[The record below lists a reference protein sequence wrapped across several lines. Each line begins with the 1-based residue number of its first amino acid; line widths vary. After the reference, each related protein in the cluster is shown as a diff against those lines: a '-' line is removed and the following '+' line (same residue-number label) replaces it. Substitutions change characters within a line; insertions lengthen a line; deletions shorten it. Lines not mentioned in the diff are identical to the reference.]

1 MGHYKWT
8 DERKQL
14 YEDLCKYGIG
24 YNIPYAKGTFKKDN
38 KGKKVFAQE
47 KAQLLYEAMMD
58 KTTEHLTVEGGKR
71 GSKDVYTLY
80 AWANYLMIC
89 PNQLHLVTGNTINH
103 AMATVLTADGFGLKY
118 LIPHGMEKKVKNR
131 EVFLFI
137 DYFGVEKQIDF
148 FAGSQYND
156 REAFRGYSYGSHYA
170 NEAINQHYETIKEGA
185 TRTNASKWR
194 KIIHTQNPQGG
205 SYEYYEKYEKPLK
218 AKEEMVSYY
227 KKEKIQ
233 YDKNAKLLEP
243 KYELEWKKSLSNI
256 EKVFLDTAKVENIE
270 ELKRKSYEKPVYQE
284 IYRRYLLEIKN
295 RKIDQERKFNEETRA
310 DIRNFVYK
318 LDNVNDVQ
326 NGLTFK
332 YFHFNHYD
340 NLSMTD
346 YQRMSIENE
355 YDKSGVTFKRE
366 ILGIRASA
374 EGAIWDTLTDKNIL
388 RGEIPRT
395 SIGERYLV
403 IDFGMKNA
411 FVISDWDVDEQ
422 LNCYCWQE
430 KRFDGREDKVVT
442 QDGHDELATVKLYGD
457 MVMEVIASR
466 NNGYYDAIY
475 IDPSATPL
483 RNELINRE
491 LIVRSAKNDVG
502 KRREKEKPDKKTD
515 KSIVGIWLVRE
526 GFARSRIFIHESCK
540 KGLDECYG
548 YIFDPKKL
556 MIGEE
561 VPVKVADHFPDCVR
575 YLVNSVVKN
584 LRRWELW
591 QEQKTQKT

>member
-1 MGHYKWT
+1 MVNYKWT

-14 YEDLCKYGIG
+14 YEALCKNGIG
-24 YNIPYAKGTFKKDN
+24 YNIPYAKGTFKKDKN
-38 KGKKVFAQE
+38 GKRIFTQE
-47 KAQLLYEAMMD
+47 KARMLYDAMMD
-58 KTTEHLTVEGGKR
+58 KTTEHITVEGGKR

-103 AMATVLTADGFGLKY
+103 AIATVLTADGFGIKY
-118 LIPHGMEKKVKNR
+118 LLPHGIEKKVKNR
-131 EVFLFI
+131 YVFIFI

-148 FAGSQYND
+148 FAGAQYND

-218 AKEEMVSYY
+218 TPEEMVKFLKSEKNKY
-227 KKEKIQ
+227 K
-233 YDKNAKLLEP
+233 DMANLLKP
-243 KYELEWKKSLSNI
+243 KYELNWSNMMQNV
-256 EKVFLDTAKVENIE
+256 EKVFLDTAKVKNIE
-270 ELKRKSYEKPVYQE
+270 ELKLKAYEKETYQE
-284 IYRRYLLEIKN
+284 LYRRYLLEVKN
-295 RKIDQERKFNEETRA
+295 RKIDFERKFNEETRA
-310 DIRNFVYK
+310 DIRNFLYIYE
-318 LDNVNDVQ
+318 NPNNIQ
-326 NGLTFK
+326 NGLSFK

-340 NLSMTD
+340 NLAMSD
-346 YQRMSIENE
+346 YQRRSIESE
-355 YDKSGVTFKRE
+355 YDQNGVTFKRE

-388 RGEIPRT
+388 RGDIAQE
-395 SIGERYLV
+395 SLGERYLV

-430 KRFDGREDKVVT
+430 KRFDGREDKYVND
-442 QDGHDELATVKLYGD
+442 DGQYELATVKLYGD

-483 RNELINRE
+483 RNELINRN

-526 GFARSRIFIHESCK
+526 GFSRRRIYIHESCK

-556 MIGEE
+556 ALGEE
-561 VPVKVADHFPDCVR
+561 VPYKVADHFPDCVR

-591 QEQKTQKT
+591 QEDKA

>member
-1 MGHYKWT
+1 MGNYKLT
-8 DERKQL
+8 EELKQL
-14 YEDLCKYGIG
+14 YNELCKNGIG
-24 YNIPYAKGTFKKDN
+24 YNIPYAKGTFKKDKN
-38 KGKKVFAQE
+38 GKKVFAQE
-47 KAQLLYEAMMD
+47 KARALFDAMMD
-58 KTTEHLTVEGGKR
+58 KTTEHITTEGGKR

-80 AWANYLMIC
+80 AYAHYLMVC
-89 PNQLHLVTGNTINH
+89 PNKLHLVTGSTINH
-103 AMATVLTADGFGLKY
+103 AIATVLTADGFGLQH
-118 LIPHGMEKKVKNR
+118 LLPHGITKKVNNR
-131 EVFLFI
+131 VVFLFI

-218 AKEEMVSYY
+218 LIDTMQQAIKEEKV
-227 KKEKIQ
+227 K
-233 YDKNAKLLEP
+233 YDKIAKGIIP
-243 KYELEWKKSLSNI
+243 KYELKWKKI
-256 EKVFLDTAKVENIE
+256 VEKIDELFFNTANVKDME
-270 ELKRKSYEKPVYQE
+270 EFVKKSYSIETIQQL
-284 IYRRYLLEIKN
+284 YRRYQLELKN
-295 RKIDQERKFNEETRA
+295 KKIELEKQYNEETRA
-310 DIRNFVYK
+310 DIRNFTYIRP
-318 LDNVNDVQ
+318 NPNNIQ
-326 NGLTFK
+326 NGLTFR

-340 NLSMTD
+340 NLSMSD

-355 YDKSGVTFKRE
+355 YDRNGVTFKRE

-388 RGEIPRT
+388 RGEIPKR
-395 SIGERYLV
+395 SLGERYLV

-430 KRFDGREDKVVT
+430 KRFDGREDKVINKE
-442 QDGHDELATVKLYGD
+442 GFDELATTQLYGD
-457 MVMEVIASR
+457 MVMEVITSR

-483 RNELINRE
+483 RNELINRG
-491 LIVRSAKNDVG
+491 LMVRSAKNDVG
-502 KRREKEKPDKKTD
+502 VRREKQKADKKVD

-526 GFARSRIFIHESCK
+526 GFARSKIFIHESCK

-548 YIFDPKKL
+548 YVFDSKQLLQGK
-556 MIGEE
+556 E
-561 VPVKVADHFPDCVR
+561 VPLKVADHFPDCVR

-584 LRRWELW
+584 LRRWAIWE
-591 QEQKTQKT
+591 K